1 MKQNFLKKTLIALL
15 ATVTAL
21 SLVSCGGNGRS
32 ASAGSTSEA
41 SGAGTSSEN
50 SVVLKVGASP
60 SPHAEILNFVK
71 DQLTEQG
78 IDLQVVEF
86 TDYVLPN
93 KSLEAGEIDANYF
106 QHQPYLDDFNE
117 KEGANLVGAV
127 KVHFEPFGI
136 YPGKTASLDEL
147 KDGAEIA
154 VPNDTTN
161 EARAL
166 QLLEAQGLIKLKEG
180 VGLEATVRDIMEN
193 PKNLKITELP
203 AEQLSRALSDVD
215 FAIINGNYALSA
227 GLSGKALV
235 TEGTDTP
242 AKDQFQNVLAVRSG
256 DENREE
262 IKALIAALT
271 SEETREYLEKTYP
284 GVVIPVF

>member
-15 ATVTAL
+15 GTVTAL
-21 SLVSCGGNGRS
+21 SLVSCGGNGPS
-32 ASAGSTSEA
+32 ASAGSTSAA
-41 SGAGTSSEN
+41 SSTSTSFEN

-180 VGLEATVRDIMEN
+180 VGLEATVRDITEN

-242 AKDQFQNVLAVRSG
+242 AKDRFQNVLAVRGG

>member
-1 MKQNFLKKTLIALL
+1 MKTNFGKRILTVALGIF
-15 ATVTAL
+15 TAFT
-21 SLVSCGGNGRS
+21 LVSCGAGGDVSN
-32 ASAGSTSEA
+32 ASVSSTSEE
-41 SGAGTSSEN
+41 GKT
-50 SVVLKVGASP
+50 VLKVGASP

-71 DQLTEQG
+71 EQLAEQG
-78 IDLQVVEF
+78 IELEVVEF

-106 QHQPYLDDFNE
+106 QHQPYLEDFNA
-117 KEGANLVGAV
+117 KEGADLIGAV

-136 YPGKTASLDEL
+136 YPGKTASLDSL
-147 KDGAEIA
+147 QDGAEIA

-166 QLLEAQGLIKLKEG
+166 QLLEQQGLLKLKEG
-180 VGLEATVRDIMEN
+180 AGLKATVKDITEN
-193 PKNLKITELP
+193 PRNLKITELP

-227 GLSGKALV
+227 GLAGKALV
-235 TEGTDTP
+235 TEGTDTQ
-242 AKDQFQNVLAVRSG
+242 AKEQFQNVLAVRSG
-256 DENREE
+256 DENRPE

-271 SEETREYLEKTYP
+271 SDETKAFLEQTYP

>member
-1 MKQNFLKKTLIALL
+1 MKKNFGKRILVTLLGVI
-15 ATVTAL
+15 TAL
-21 SLVSCGGNGRS
+21 SLTACGTGNS
-32 ASAGSTSEA
+32 DAQ
-41 SGAGTSSEN
+41 TSSTAQTG
-50 SVVLKVGASP
+50 SGSSTGTTVLKVGASP

-71 DQLTEQG
+71 DQLAEQG
-78 IDLQVVEF
+78 IELEVVEF

-106 QHQPYLDDFNE
+106 QHQPYLDDFNA
-117 KEGANLVGAV
+117 KEGANLIGAV

-136 YPGKTASLDEL
+136 YPGKTASLEEL
-147 KDGAEIA
+147 QDGAEIA

-166 QLLEAQGLIKLKEG
+166 QLLEQQGLIKLQEG
-180 VGLEATVRDIMEN
+180 VGLEATVKDITEN
-193 PKNLKITELP
+193 PRNLKITELP

-227 GLSGKALV
+227 GLAGKALV
-235 TEGTDTP
+235 TEGVDTE
-242 AKDQFQNVLAVRSG
+242 AKEKFQNVLAVRSG
-256 DENREE
+256 DENRPE
-262 IKALIAALT
+262 IKALISALT
-271 SEETREYLEKTYP
+271 SDETRDFIEQTYP

>member
-1 MKQNFLKKTLIALL
+1 MKNLFKRTLVALL
-15 ATVTAL
+15 GTVTAL
-21 SLVSCGGNGRS
+21 SLVSCGGGNTPAASSSSTASKTGTDPSS
-32 ASAGSTSEA
+32 ASG
-41 SGAGTSSEN
+41 
-50 SVVLKVGASP
+50 VVLKVGASP

-71 DQLTEQG
+71 DQLAEQG

-106 QHQPYLDDFNE
+106 QHQPYLDDFNA
-117 KEGANLVGAV
+117 KEGAHLVGVA

-147 KDGAEIA
+147 GEGAEIA

-180 VGLEATVRDIMEN
+180 VGLEATVRDITEN
-193 PKNLKITELP
+193 TKNLKITELP

-235 TEGTDTP
+235 TEDTDTE
-242 AKDQFQNVLAVRSG
+242 AKDKFQNVLAVRAG

-271 SEETREYLEKTYP
+271 SDETKEFMEKTYP

>member
-1 MKQNFLKKTLIALL
+1 MKTNFGKRIL
-15 ATVTAL
+15 TVILGIFTAFA
-21 SLVSCGGNGRS
+21 LVSCGAGGD
-32 ASAGSTSEA
+32 ASNA
-41 SGAGTSSEN
+41 SVSSSSEEGKT
-50 SVVLKVGASP
+50 VLKVGASP

-71 DQLTEQG
+71 DQLAEQG
-78 IDLQVVEF
+78 IELEVVEF

-106 QHQPYLDDFNE
+106 QHQPYLEDFNA
-117 KEGANLVGAV
+117 KEGASLVGAV

-136 YPGKTASLDEL
+136 YPGKTASLDAL
-147 KDGAEIA
+147 QDGAEIA

-166 QLLEAQGLIKLKEG
+166 QLLEQQGLLKLKEG
-180 VGLEATVRDIMEN
+180 AGLEATVKDITEN
-193 PKNLKITELP
+193 PRNLKITELP

-227 GLSGKALV
+227 GLAGKALV
-235 TEGTDTP
+235 TEGTDTQ
-242 AKDQFQNVLAVRSG
+242 AREQFQNVLAVRSG
-256 DENREE
+256 DENRPE
-262 IKALIAALT
+262 IKALITALT
-271 SEETREYLEKTYP
+271 SDETKTFLEQTYP

>member
-1 MKQNFLKKTLIALL
+1 MKKSFGKRILVAFLGTI
-15 ATVTAL
+15 TAL
-21 SLVSCGGNGRS
+21 SLVSCGAGKDSSSISSQPDSGS
-32 ASAGSTSEA
+32 ASTSGEKI
-41 SGAGTSSEN
+41 
-50 SVVLKVGASP
+50 VLKVGASP

-71 DQLTEQG
+71 NVLEKQG
-78 IDLQVVEF
+78 IELEVVEF

-106 QHQPYLDDFNE
+106 QHQPYLEDFNA
-117 KEGANLVGAV
+117 KEGANLVGAA
-127 KVHFEPFGI
+127 KIHFEPFGI
-136 YPGKTASLDEL
+136 YPGKTTSLDEL
-147 KDGAEIA
+147 QDGAEIA

-166 QLLEAQGLIKLKEG
+166 QLLEQQGLIKLKEG
-180 VGLEATVRDIMEN
+180 VGLEATVKDIVEN
-193 PKNLKITELP
+193 PQNLKITELP

-227 GLSGKALV
+227 GLAGKALV
-235 TEGTDTP
+235 TEGTDTQ
-242 AKDQFQNVLAVRSG
+242 AKEEFQNVLAVRGG

-271 SEETREYLEKTYP
+271 SDETKAYMEQTYP

>member
-1 MKQNFLKKTLIALL
+1 MKTNFGKRILTVALGIL
-15 ATVTAL
+15 TAI
-21 SLVSCGGNGRS
+21 SLVSCG
-32 ASAGSTSEA
+32 AGGKESSTPGSLDS
-41 SGAGTSSEN
+41 SGEEKT
-50 SVVLKVGASP
+50 VLKVGASP

-71 DQLTEQG
+71 DQLAKQG
-78 IDLQVVEF
+78 IELEVVEF

-106 QHQPYLDDFNE
+106 QHQPYLEDFNA

-136 YPGKTASLDEL
+136 YPGKTTSLDAL

-166 QLLEAQGLIKLKEG
+166 QLLEQQGLLKLREG
-180 VGLEATVRDIMEN
+180 AGLEATVKDITEN
-193 PKNLKITELP
+193 PRNLKITELP

-227 GLSGKALV
+227 GLAGKALV
-235 TEGTDTP
+235 TEGTDTQ
-242 AKDQFQNVLAVRSG
+242 AREQFQNVLAVRSG
-256 DENREE
+256 DENRPE

-271 SEETREYLEKTYP
+271 SDETKAFLEQEYP

>member
-1 MKQNFLKKTLIALL
+1 MKKNFGKRILVTLLGAI
-15 ATVTAL
+15 TAL
-21 SLVSCGGNGRS
+21 SLTACGTGNS
-32 ASAGSTSEA
+32 DAQ
-41 SGAGTSSEN
+41 TSSTEQTG
-50 SVVLKVGASP
+50 SGSSTGTTVLKVGASP

-71 DQLTEQG
+71 DQLAEQG
-78 IDLQVVEF
+78 IELEVVEF

-106 QHQPYLDDFNE
+106 QHQPYLDDFNA
-117 KEGANLVGAV
+117 KEGANLIGAV

-136 YPGKTASLDEL
+136 YPGKTASLEEL
-147 KDGAEIA
+147 QDGAEIA

-166 QLLEAQGLIKLKEG
+166 QLLEQQGLIKLKEG
-180 VGLEATVRDIMEN
+180 VGLEATVKDITEN
-193 PKNLKITELP
+193 PRNLKITELP

-227 GLSGKALV
+227 GLAGKALV
-235 TEGTDTP
+235 TEGVDTE
-242 AKDQFQNVLAVRSG
+242 AKEKFQNVLAVRSG
-256 DENREE
+256 DENRPE
-262 IKALIAALT
+262 IKALISALT
-271 SEETREYLEKTYP
+271 SDETRDFIEQTYP